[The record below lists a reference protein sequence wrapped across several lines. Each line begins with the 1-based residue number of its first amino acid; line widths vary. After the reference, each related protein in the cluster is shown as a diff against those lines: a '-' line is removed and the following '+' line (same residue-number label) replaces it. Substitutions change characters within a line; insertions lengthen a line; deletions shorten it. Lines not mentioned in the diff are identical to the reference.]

1 MNIHRSHLNCCT
13 IANLKTR
20 RRSNTLKGF
29 QRMGGGRI
37 FLKNLRDT
45 TFNKDLWHEPNFAR
59 IHISGQKA
67 LFHPSPTP
75 KLCLLSQALPVHCYL
90 KHPTLLTT
98 SNM

>member
-1 MNIHRSHLNCCT
+1 MNIHHSYLNCCT

-37 FLKNLRDT
+37 FLNNLRDT

-59 IHISGQKA
+59 IRYFWTERVVPSISHTQTLSVISGKA
-67 LFHPSPTP
+67 F
-75 KLCLLSQALPVHCYL
+75 ALWPE
-90 KHPTLLTT
+90 TLYFTH
-98 SNM
+98 NK